1 MRIAAQVLLAY
12 ALVLVLGCVWR
23 WMPLPRAAPDVVAL
37 CAVYL
42 GLTARRGLAPS
53 TLGAVMIGYL
63 GDLLTG
69 TPQGL
74 LALTAGVMCIAGHVI
89 HRRLLVRGWAVT
101 IGFSFFTALLAG
113 LVALGLR
120 ALGGLVP
127 EAAMDG
133 EMWVLLLACAVT
145 GLAGPL
151 VFRLCRRLDARF
163 ARTHRERDAA
173 LEGLVP

>member
-1 MRIAAQVLLAY
+1 VRIAAQVLLAY

-23 WMPLPRAAPDVVAL
+23 LVPLPRAAPDVVAL
-37 CAVYL
+37 TAVYL

-53 TLGAVMIGYL
+53 TLGAVIIGYL

-69 TPQGL
+69 TPPGL
-74 LALTAGVMCIAGHVI
+74 LALTAGVLCIAGHLI
-89 HRRLLVRGWAVT
+89 HRRLLVRGWMVT
-101 IGFSFFTALLAG
+101 IGFSFFAALLAG
-113 LVALGLR
+113 LVSLLLR
-120 ALGGLVP
+120 GLGGQGGLG
-127 EAAMDG
+127 G
-133 EMWVLLLACAVT
+133 ELPSLLFVSAT
-145 GLAGPL
+145 SGLAGPL